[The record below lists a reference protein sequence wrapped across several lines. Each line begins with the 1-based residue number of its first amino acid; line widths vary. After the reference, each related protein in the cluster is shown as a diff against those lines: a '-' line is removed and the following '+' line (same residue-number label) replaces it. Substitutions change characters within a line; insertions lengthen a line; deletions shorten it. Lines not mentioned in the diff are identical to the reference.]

1 MLMPKRQR
9 RHLRK
14 RPVAEDASDDETVV
28 QKKAKQ
34 TREPKPEKRAQDS
47 VFAVE
52 GDRSVQCET
61 DQGATRQLETETE
74 FDRDAR

>member
-14 RPVAEDASDDETVV
+14 RPVAEDESDDETIV

-34 TREPKPEKRAQDS
+34 NREAKPEKRTQDS
-47 VFAVE
+47 VFAVK